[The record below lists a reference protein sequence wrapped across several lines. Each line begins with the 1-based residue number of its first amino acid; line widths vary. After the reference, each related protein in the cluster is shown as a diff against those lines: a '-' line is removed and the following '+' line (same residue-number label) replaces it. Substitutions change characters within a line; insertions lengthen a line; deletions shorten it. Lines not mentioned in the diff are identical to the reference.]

1 MSDKL
6 YTVGTIVNTHGLRG
20 EVKVVPHT
28 DFAEQRFANGSKLVI
43 EDAKGK
49 LTPVTIKSTRLHK
62 NMYIAQFK
70 EFSHINEVEVFKS
83 SLLRVEEKYLESLD
97 EDEYYYHEILGCRV
111 LTEEGEE
118 LGTIEEIL
126 TPGANHVWVVGRP
139 NKKQLLL
146 PVIDDVV
153 LDVNVEEKIV
163 TVHLLEGLL
172 DL

>member
-20 EVKVVPHT
+20 ELKIVPHT
-28 DFAEQRFANGSKLVI
+28 DFPEQRYADGSKLII

-49 LTPVTIKSTRLHK
+49 HIPVTVKTSRLHK
-62 NMYIAQFK
+62 NMYIVQFK
-70 EFSHINEVEVFKS
+70 EFANINEVESLKG
-83 SLLRVEEKYLESLD
+83 SLLKVEERYLDDLED
-97 EDEYYYHEILGCRV
+97 DEYYYHEIIGCRV
-111 LTEEGEE
+111 VTEEGEE
-118 LGTIEEIL
+118 LGLIQEIL

-153 LDVNVEEKIV
+153 LDVNVKDKIV

>member
-20 EVKVVPHT
+20 ELKIVPHT
-28 DFAEQRFANGSKLVI
+28 DFPEQRYADGSKLII

-49 LTPVTIKSTRLHK
+49 HIPVTVKTSRLHK
-62 NMYIAQFK
+62 NMYIVQFK
-70 EFSHINEVEVFKS
+70 EFANINEVEPLKG
-83 SLLRVEEKYLESLD
+83 SLLKVEERYLDDLED
-97 EDEYYYHEILGCRV
+97 DEYYYHEIIGCRV
-111 LTEEGEE
+111 ITEEGEE
-118 LGTIEEIL
+118 LGLIQEIL

-153 LDVNVEEKIV
+153 LDVDVKEKVV